1 MTPDDEALPEGP
13 PSMDPMLISAGGWC
27 TPSDQIF
34 ELCRDWTIEDYRK
47 AWQEERAKRK
57 AWKRR
62 AKIAEAK
69 LLLGRK

>member
-1 MTPDDEALPEGP
+1 VTPDDEALLEGL
-13 PSMDPMLISAGGWC
+13 PSILSAGGWC
-27 TPSDQIF
+27 APSHQIF
-34 ELCRDWTIEDYRK
+34 EPFREWTIEDYRK

-69 LLLGRK
+69 LLLGRR